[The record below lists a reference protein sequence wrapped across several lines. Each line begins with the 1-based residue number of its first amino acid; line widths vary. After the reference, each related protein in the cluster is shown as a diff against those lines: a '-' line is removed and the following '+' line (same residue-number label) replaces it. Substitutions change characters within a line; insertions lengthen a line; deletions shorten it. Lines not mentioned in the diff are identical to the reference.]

1 MVGIF
6 TGFGAGVERGS
17 ANILGG
23 AGQLGGAGLG
33 RGGENVSVNAATG
46 NLVISRRDE
55 FLTGIGPDAAVSRSY
70 NSLVHT
76 GDRDNGDQWQQS
88 TTRRV
93 FGLYGD
99 VNTAGS
105 TVQRLGADG
114 SVINY
119 AYSERDGELA
129 YWAIDGAG
137 AHDQLDYDG
146 ANNRWTWEDGD
157 SLTREFYDAAEA
169 AGEYRLTELI
179 DVSDQKLTY
188 SYEAN
193 SDRLHRITTQ
203 NGEWIEYKWDVTRG
217 HITQIDTGY
226 LDSENGNTQKYLTR
240 VYYGYEASG
249 AYRLTSVT
257 TDLSP
262 EDQVK
267 ADGDIYTISYQYVD
281 ATSNLISK
289 VSQSDGSEL
298 SITYNADGRVETLT
312 QLVVAADGS
321 TPAITRTTSLA
332 YHIGYTVVTHPDA
345 TTTRMDYDAGGRLL
359 QITTT
364 PPDVGLLK
372 QIRQFEYDDD
382 GNVTRIIESEGNA
395 PSDTSAT
402 GGLDVAPALSAG
414 GGSSATFT
422 STGRGDNEIT
432 GIELNPDPG
441 HGLADGTLPSGWAG
455 WNRAETTWQ
464 TLDGPYAEA
473 GAGNVSALALTNTG
487 SPASGTDHNGNANLS
502 QSVTLDGSKAYEYT
516 FYFQRNTNSDFR
528 FLAGPGYAPRDAN
541 NNLVATFKNA
551 HSGAENVYSKLWD
564 RTTNSPYQPTP
575 YELGTWYKFVGYI
588 LPEGTEALGNS
599 EKRGGIYNTQTGQKL
614 ANSNALIWSE
624 NRLNDEVNFTLS
636 VSGFTQSDGSDQA
649 RVWKPEIRE
658 VTDLNAILK
667 NDDTLDVTADAELNG
682 PAAATQSAPPLT
694 YADTGRGLNLSN
706 VELPEDLSEAPAD
719 GTLPNGWGGWNT
731 GETNWQTVDAPYS
744 APGSDDSLALNLTNL
759 NGDAHSGRAEFASP
773 LALDPSKHHEY
784 TFYFQHNS
792 DDNIRF
798 NLRPDP
804 YATDAN
810 GTSVPTFKNAQ
821 NGGLSINHNMV
832 DLYTNPASQPDV
844 EQNKWYKAVVYILA
858 DGSPSLGGGKRG
870 GIYDIETGAK
880 FADVN
885 TLIWNEN
892 RVSDTT
898 SLRLRMGGLTGTDPA
913 KGFKIWRPEIRE
925 VDQGAILVDGA
936 ILDVAVD
943 EQLLTSSNAATGGG
957 SGSGAN
963 TPTGAI
969 VGAPVIAND
978 MMSRETLLAYD
989 ANGNVIRTTDANGN
1003 VIERTYDNNNNLIS
1017 ETWTGT
1023 HEGVAGVT
1031 RTSHY
1036 LYNSD
1041 NRLRFTVNAE
1051 GEVTQFSHTD
1061 AGLLLYQIRYPEHNY
1076 AVGSSAPTFSQVKT
1090 WIADLPDKSSSQIV
1104 RNEYDAR
1111 GNQTTTTRYTSHPNG
1126 GAVWS
1131 SQGGPTASTK
1141 FVYDQAG
1148 QLLETRSGSESFAH
1162 SVYDG
1167 LGRVVASSDGAGN
1180 TVTVAF
1186 EDAGSKTIITNA
1198 ADFITTQVYNLA
1210 GELLTL
1216 SEGTNVAGDINAAD
1230 TSYSEYDDMGR
1241 LSVFTDALGR
1251 KSYFLYDEVGRQ
1263 TGVVDHDGYLTE
1275 FFFDESNRQIASV
1288 AYATASAIPV
1298 SSSSQDYV
1306 RPAGN
1311 ASDVWSFTIYDD
1323 GGRVLQTIN
1332 AGGEVT
1338 GFEYDKANNLTRTTA
1353 YANTVDISGLKS
1365 VGSLPTDI
1373 LVVTPDSAADI
1384 VTRSFYDLS
1393 GRQIAALDAEGYLTE
1408 MVYDS
1413 AGQMIRQTAY
1423 AGQTQQVDWATGTL
1437 AALRASANT
1446 SGSRS
1451 VHSVFNGLGQLRYTV
1466 DQLGYVTGF
1475 EYNNAGQV
1483 TKTTAFHTAISTSDY
1498 TFDGVSGLVGVP
1510 GGTDRSSTTTYDNAG
1525 RVASTTDAAGLITS
1539 YTYDSLNNVVAT
1551 QRNDNGDIRTT
1562 YTHHDGQGRLIYA
1575 VDGEGYVTSFHYDAA
1590 DQLIAQRQYN
1600 TKLGGGVD
1608 RSDAG
1613 AVATAV
1619 AGDANFVEQSSSF
1632 DDLGRLQTSS
1642 NAIGDTVTYSYDG
1655 LGRQTQVI
1663 VGSGNDQT
1671 TTTSAYDVLGRV
1683 ASVTQAAD
1691 QTAGKRY
1698 KQVDVQATAADQ
1710 VVSVKNSYANNFAV
1724 EAGEQLAVS
1733 VSLESTGSIDSARA
1747 AIFWLNSAGQIL
1759 SSTIVGDIQSDP
1771 IPYNSE
1777 ISGVVE
1783 VPSGATSAWLEI
1795 YAHTKGSGAGT
1806 FRLIDPS
1813 VVHLAEDGSPTEL
1826 GNVIENA
1833 EFDGLDDWV
1842 IAYNPDGIYQTRS
1855 VGQAGAQK
1863 NGALGE
1869 EITSRSFYD
1878 NFGRTTTMVD
1888 GKNNTAYS
1896 QYDNRGLVIQTTNA
1910 EGGVTTYEHNAFG
1923 EVIKATDA
1931 RGNSTY
1937 TYYDDL
1943 GRVTH
1948 VVDAENYVTET
1959 TYTSFGEVETVTRY
1973 ENKATGTP
1981 SVTAM
1986 PAINTDANEDAI
1998 TTFGYDNAGRLVQTT
2013 DAENYV
2019 ETFSYNAFGERV
2031 LMTGKSETA
2040 NSADGSNNVT
2050 TYVYDKRGLMV
2061 SETMP
2066 ATALNGAGVGIAITN
2081 SYIYDARGNR
2091 VSMTE
2096 GVGLDE
2102 ARTTTYIYD
2111 AANRLIETRGQ
2122 AREVYSQDTHQLLD
2136 GAYVP
2141 KEYIS
2146 YDARG
2151 NVTKTVD
2158 ASGATTIFFYD
2169 DLNRKVVEIDALGT
2183 YTAYEYDKN
2192 SNVER
2197 IRIFENQL
2205 SVPANAASDANYVG
2219 GSQEEAQDIT
2229 DPGVNL
2235 GNARETLFEYDAL
2248 NRMTKSSVVGVHNGF
2263 YDTSLQNPAWVANA
2277 DNFETLYEYDA
2288 NGNVVK
2294 TTDPM
2299 GNETHAYYDHL
2310 GRKIV
2315 QVDAEG
2321 YATKWEY
2328 DSEGNVLTETQFA
2341 DPINNAIVGTVPTT
2355 PSSGDDRITLYTYDE
2370 VGNRLTE
2377 TRIGI
2382 EVYDDVADNGT
2393 TKTVNGTVVYTY
2405 NGLGQV
2411 LSKTEATGDAITYTY
2426 DDGGRLDYEER
2437 SSFIGHTGASVTPR
2451 VDYAY
2456 DGLGNLTQST
2466 SAGAAGIAA
2475 RTTTYEYNDGGL
2487 LSRMVDAEDNERL
2500 YYYDKSGRQIVEAYD
2515 RTDHDTTTP
2524 HREAALTKYDLL
2536 GRVIEQK
2543 VVRDISTSGP
2553 ENWQSDTSAIGNDE
2567 TITQTHYNA
2576 FGDVIAT
2583 GINVGTGD
2591 PSTWQ
2596 TTNKYDLAGRLWA
2609 TNAGD
2614 GVWKFF
2620 GYDKN
2625 GNQTLALTSAGAQ
2638 FTDATTFQ
2646 SAFNGIDGADV
2657 NATYTQY
2664 DARNMAVQVVE
2675 EGRELAAGTEQDLTT
2690 SREYNAFGE
2699 VVSET
2704 DARGATL
2711 NYTYNTMGRMI
2722 RSTSPVVS
2730 ITNEDGSTQLVRPS
2744 EDFYYDLSGRLVAQG
2759 DANGIYDVDVPGETY
2774 KLKAADDGNLTRLEL
2789 LAGTGY
2795 DGTQALI
2802 TKQTASDFGITQ
2814 TSFDVHGD
2822 ARQVDMLVLGDGQSS
2837 TDVWRTTNQE
2847 FDKLGRLT
2855 KVTQPNGLVQR
2866 FEYDEQGQR
2875 IAEWYENVGVSGY
2888 GSGNKQTTTYDKQG
2902 RVIGTRAYGG
2912 DITTT
2917 AYHWDGSLEADE
2929 SGLNDTGGWVQTTK
2943 YHYGSQ
2949 YISKSLTETSDVF
2962 GRAISKND
2970 LGGHTTT
2977 YEYDKAGR
2985 QKSSLMNGET
2995 ASYTYFN
3002 TGQIATNTNLNG
3014 VASYEYDAA
3023 GNRTREVLAG
3033 KKNQSAAYDLLG
3045 RLTSWSEAGTSVSP
3059 AASETHS
3066 YDANGNIRRTQS
3078 DFYRLGPSGQT
3089 LGAQW
3094 STDDW
3099 FAFDSM
3105 NRVVIVNG
3113 IQEGDHVVRRNL
3125 SSAAG
3130 ANASLA
3136 IAYNRAGER
3145 MQSTSGI
3152 EKSYTYWVNT
3162 DPNIS
3167 IQSHNT
3173 FDLLGSATSEF
3184 NSGYWN
3190 TVYYDA
3196 EQREEYSYDGA
3207 GQLIQIDQAESD
3219 FDAQD
3224 FELVVQYSPAVD
3236 PQAFVSAPGTA
3247 QKLSEFQY
3255 DRLGRQ
3261 TRQQDFKNGGTKE
3274 VFDKQSFYNAK
3285 GQLIEDDTSTANVE
3299 NDTNRRVTRYDY
3311 GNASNYA
3318 LGQIIHTIVDGY
3330 KNGDDSSRLDSA
3342 TKYIYDW
3349 YDNAVQKTIYHDN
3362 RFKNDHYDTV
3372 YPGRF
3377 DGRGIQQGFDLDTLV
3392 PSNLFDTNDF
3402 DHDYTTTQSY
3412 NAFGQLTSAYVQD
3425 GLAKNVTFTLD
3436 ETGQIIRRQES
3447 SPANATQTGAPV
3459 DVWYR
3464 YGGAEMGHSSNNG
3477 TSNVFTTTSI
3487 AERTA
3492 RPHEEDRTG
3501 TFLGGSNTGSAY
3513 IDASGFEQLNSY
3525 DQGSRSGTYTVR
3537 GGESLQQIAASTYG
3551 DANLWYKI
3559 AQANGLSGSEALS
3572 AGRTLRMPAGVVKST
3587 HSASTFKPYNPGEA
3601 VGELSP
3607 TSPKPSK
3614 GAKCGVFGQI
3624 LVAAVAVG
3632 VAIWAGPGAIAFF
3645 EGLGTVGAAIAG
3657 GAVAGAAGSIAS
3669 QGVGLATGIQN
3680 SFSFKSVGLA
3690 AIAGAVGGGFRGL
3703 GELGN
3708 AGKVG
3713 KFLGGSGFGS
3723 AVTRGVASSAI
3734 SQGIGVATGLQ
3745 DSFSF
3750 AGVAAAGV
3758 AAGIGNAL
3766 GGDTLDALKGDGL
3779 TGANFASH
3787 LGVGAARL
3795 FASAAT
3801 RSAIEGSS
3809 FGKAIEAGL
3818 PDVIGQ
3824 VVGQVIGGAVVGTP
3838 RPITGSLVDGY
3849 SRERV
3854 DAFALD
3860 RRFDGLSRSEIE
3872 QVILEDYGKTAGDP
3886 AAIAQIYEESP
3897 EFRQVIET
3905 TALGVEVVR
3914 QNGGAPETVGDLLA
3928 LRPRVEQLVSGE
3940 REIFIP
3946 GNRTFGDHVIVA
3958 GVGLNEWYERQST
3971 GTQFLADYGADAIGG
3986 PFRAGLSFVADKGI
4000 EAVIANSGQGE
4011 LVAALIGEL
4020 GVFSIGSMGSTTAEF
4035 EKDYHFEEG
4044 NADAMHIVGGAS
4056 IILGLDSLRK
4066 LSLDYQIPGGADSVD
4081 IEPPEQMASN
4091 AALGTALREVLRVTE
4106 AANPLVDSLR
4116 ATGGLPSNFVTKAQA
4131 RAAGWAPG
4139 KALDNFIPGAQIG
4152 GDVFRNSPAVLP
4164 SANGRVWYEAD
4175 VGLSGTMSRSNQPG
4189 SRLLYSNDG
4198 QLFITTNH
4206 YESIHSIGTW
4216 K

>member
-359 QITTT
+359 QIATT
-364 PPDVGLLK
+364 PPDVGALA
-372 QIRQFEYDDD
+372 QIRRFEYDAD
-382 GNVTRIIESEGNA
+382 GNVTRIVEGEGSA
-395 PSDTSAT
+395 PSTTSAT
-402 GGLDVAPALSAG
+402 GGLDVAPASGGG
-414 GGSSATFT
+414 GGSPATFE
-422 STGRGDNEIT
+422 STGRGGNALA
-432 GIELNPDPG
+432 GVELNPDPG

-473 GAGNVSALALTNTG
+473 GAGNVSALALTNTV
-487 SPASGTDHNGNANLS
+487 SPASGTDHNGNASLS

-528 FLAGPGYAPRDAN
+528 FLAGPGNAPRDAN

-551 HSGAENVYSKLWD
+551 HSGAENVYPKLWD
-564 RTTNSPYQPTP
+564 RTTNNPHHPTS

-588 LPEGTEALGNS
+588 LPEGTEALGTS

-614 ANSNALIWSE
+614 ADSNALIWSE
-624 NRLNDEVNFTLS
+624 NRLNDEVNFALG

-658 VTDLNAILK
+658 VTDTNAILK
-667 NDDTLDVTADAELNG
+667 NDDLLNVAVDSELNG
-682 PAAATQSAPPLT
+682 PPPPPPVPLT
-694 YADTGRGLNLSN
+694 HSDTGRGDNLAVGGDWPTDPAGAILNDGQLPTGWTGWGAAETTWEAASGPYADSGVDNTVTLNLGNNDADTHGGNVYLSN
-706 VELPEDLSEAPAD
+706 RV
-719 GTLPNGWGGWNT
+719 TLDAAKTYEYTVYFQKNT
-731 GETNWQTVDAPYS
+731 ESDFRLLFQPGS
-744 APGSDDSLALNLTNL
+744 APDGPNNSLVANLKRASNGIDNLHPKLVDISTSASDPFET
-759 NGDAHSGRAEFASP
+759 G
-773 LALDPSKHHEY
+773 
-784 TFYFQHNS
+784 
-792 DDNIRF
+792 
-798 NLRPDP
+798 
-804 YATDAN
+804 
-810 GTSVPTFKNAQ
+810 
-821 NGGLSINHNMV
+821 
-832 DLYTNPASQPDV
+832 
-844 EQNKWYKAVVYILA
+844 KWYKIVGYILA
-858 DGSPSLGGGKRG
+858 EGTSPIGSTKLG
-870 GIYDIETGAK
+870 GIYDIQTGTKVHDSTAM
-880 FADVN
+880 
-885 TLIWNEN
+885 TWSEN
-892 RVSDTT
+892 RLSTD
-898 SLRLRMGGLTGTDPA
+898 LNIQMLTVNHTATGESVEA
-913 KGFKIWRPEIRE
+913 LVWKPEIRE
-925 VDQGAILVDGA
+925 VTDSSAILTDSDT
-936 ILDVAVD
+936 LDVAID
-943 EQLLTSSNAATGGG
+943 AELLGFAQDQSQGADGGPG
-957 SGSGAN
+957 VN
-963 TPTGAI
+963 TPTGTI

-989 ANGNVIRTTDANGN
+989 ANGNVIQTVDANGN
-1003 VIERTYDNNNNLIS
+1003 VIERTYDDNNNLIS

-1041 NRLRFTVNAE
+1041 NRLRFTINAE
-1051 GEVTQFSHTD
+1051 GEVTQFSYTD
-1061 AGLLLYQIRYPEHNY
+1061 AGLLLYEIRYPEHSY
-1076 AVGSSAPTFSQVKT
+1076 VTGASAPTFSQVET
-1090 WIADLPDKSSSQIV
+1090 WIANLPDRSSSQIV

-1111 GNQTTTTRYTSHPNG
+1111 GNQTASTRYTSHPNG
-1126 GAVWS
+1126 GAVWW

-1162 SVYDG
+1162 NVYDG

-1338 GFEYDKANNLTRTTA
+1338 GFEYGKANNLTRTTA

-1365 VGSLPTDI
+1365 VGSLPTEI
-1373 LVVTPDSAADI
+1373 LAVTPDSAADI

-1413 AGQMIRQTAY
+1413 AGQMIRQTVY
-1423 AGQTQQVDWATGTL
+1423 AGQTQQVDRATGTL
-1437 AALRASANT
+1437 ATLRASANT

-1483 TKTTAFHTAISTSDY
+1483 TKTSAFHTAISTSDY

-1539 YTYDSLNNVVAT
+1539 YIYDSLNNVVAT

-1671 TTTSAYDVLGRV
+1671 TTTSAYDVLGSV
-1683 ASVTQAAD
+1683 ASVTSA
-1691 QTAGKRY
+1691 
-1698 KQVDVQATAADQ
+1698 
-1710 VVSVKNSYANNFAV
+1710 
-1724 EAGEQLAVS
+1724 AGETATQKNN
-1733 VSLESTGSIDSARA
+1733 A
-1747 AIFWLNSAGQIL
+1747 AGEETL
-1759 SSTIVGDIQSDP
+1759 SS
-1771 IPYNSE
+1771 
-1777 ISGVVE
+1777 
-1783 VPSGATSAWLEI
+1783 
-1795 YAHTKGSGAGT
+1795 
-1806 FRLIDPS
+1806 
-1813 VVHLAEDGSPTEL
+1813 LA
-1826 GNVIENA
+1826 
-1833 EFDGLDDWV
+1833 
-1842 IAYNPDGIYQTRS
+1842 
-1855 VGQAGAQK
+1855 
-1863 NGALGE
+1863 
-1869 EITSRSFYD
+1869 YD
-1878 NFGRTTTMVD
+1878 AFGRTVSTTD
-1888 GKNNTAYS
+1888 GEGGITS
-1896 QYDNRGLVIQTTNA
+1896 SVYDHRGLVTQM
-1910 EGGVTTYEHNAFG
+1910 TYADGSQSSYQYSAFG

-1973 ENKATGTP
+1973 ENKATGTA

-1998 TTFGYDNAGRLVQTT
+1998 TTFAYDNAGRLVQTT
-2013 DAENYV
+2013 DAESFV
-2019 ETFSYNAFGERV
+2019 ETYSYNAFGERV

-2081 SYIYDARGNR
+2081 SYVYDARGNR

-2141 KEYIS
+2141 KEYIA

-2536 GRVIEQK
+2536 GRVIQQK

-2583 GINVGTGD
+2583 GINVGTAD

-2744 EDFYYDLSGRLVAQG
+2744 EDFYYDLSGRLVAQR

-2802 TKQTASDFGITQ
+2802 TKQTAADFGITQ

-2866 FEYDEQGQR
+2866 FEHDEQGQR

-2902 RVIGTRAYGG
+2902 RVIETRAYGG

-2943 YHYGSQ
+2943 YHYSSQ

-3261 TRQQDFKNGGTKE
+3261 IRQQDFKNGGTKE

-3285 GQLIEDDTSTANVE
+3285 GQLIEDDTSTTNVE

-3477 TSNVFTTTSI
+3477 TSNVFTT
-3487 AERTA
+3487 
-3492 RPHEEDRTG
+3492 
-3501 TFLGGSNTGSAY
+3501 
-3513 IDASGFEQLNSY
+3513 
-3525 DQGSRSGTYTVR
+3525 
-3537 GGESLQQIAASTYG
+3537 
-3551 DANLWYKI
+3551 
-3559 AQANGLSGSEALS
+3559 
-3572 AGRTLRMPAGVVKST
+3572 
-3587 HSASTFKPYNPGEA
+3587 
-3601 VGELSP
+3601 
-3607 TSPKPSK
+3607 
-3614 GAKCGVFGQI
+3614 
-3624 LVAAVAVG
+3624 
-3632 VAIWAGPGAIAFF
+3632 
-3645 EGLGTVGAAIAG
+3645 
-3657 GAVAGAAGSIAS
+3657 
-3669 QGVGLATGIQN
+3669 
-3680 SFSFKSVGLA
+3680 
-3690 AIAGAVGGGFRGL
+3690 
-3703 GELGN
+3703 
-3708 AGKVG
+3708 
-3713 KFLGGSGFGS
+3713 
-3723 AVTRGVASSAI
+3723 
-3734 SQGIGVATGLQ
+3734 
-3745 DSFSF
+3745 
-3750 AGVAAAGV
+3750 
-3758 AAGIGNAL
+3758 
-3766 GGDTLDALKGDGL
+3766 
-3779 TGANFASH
+3779 
-3787 LGVGAARL
+3787 
-3795 FASAAT
+3795 
-3801 RSAIEGSS
+3801 
-3809 FGKAIEAGL
+3809 
-3818 PDVIGQ
+3818 
-3824 VVGQVIGGAVVGTP
+3824 
-3838 RPITGSLVDGY
+3838 
-3849 SRERV
+3849 
-3854 DAFALD
+3854 
-3860 RRFDGLSRSEIE
+3860 
-3872 QVILEDYGKTAGDP
+3872 
-3886 AAIAQIYEESP
+3886 
-3897 EFRQVIET
+3897 
-3905 TALGVEVVR
+3905 
-3914 QNGGAPETVGDLLA
+3914 
-3928 LRPRVEQLVSGE
+3928 
-3940 REIFIP
+3940 
-3946 GNRTFGDHVIVA
+3946 
-3958 GVGLNEWYERQST
+3958 
-3971 GTQFLADYGADAIGG
+3971 
-3986 PFRAGLSFVADKGI
+3986 
-4000 EAVIANSGQGE
+4000 
-4011 LVAALIGEL
+4011 
-4020 GVFSIGSMGSTTAEF
+4020 
-4035 EKDYHFEEG
+4035 
-4044 NADAMHIVGGAS
+4044 
-4056 IILGLDSLRK
+4056 
-4066 LSLDYQIPGGADSVD
+4066 
-4081 IEPPEQMASN
+4081 
-4091 AALGTALREVLRVTE
+4091 
-4106 AANPLVDSLR
+4106 
-4116 ATGGLPSNFVTKAQA
+4116 
-4131 RAAGWAPG
+4131 
-4139 KALDNFIPGAQIG
+4139 
-4152 GDVFRNSPAVLP
+4152 
-4164 SANGRVWYEAD
+4164 
-4175 VGLSGTMSRSNQPG
+4175 
-4189 SRLLYSNDG
+4189 
-4198 QLFITTNH
+4198 
-4206 YESIHSIGTW
+4206 
-4216 K
+4216 